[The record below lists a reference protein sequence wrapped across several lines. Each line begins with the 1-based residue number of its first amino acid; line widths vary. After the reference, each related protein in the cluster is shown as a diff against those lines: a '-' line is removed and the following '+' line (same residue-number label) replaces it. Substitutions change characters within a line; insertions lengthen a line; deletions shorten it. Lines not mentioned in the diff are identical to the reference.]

1 MAHVKYTHGGQSVS
15 RVGVYHSSVRTLMT
29 TKLKPVRVIYLA
41 VSKLVDSGVWSQ
53 TRLGLAKRQSKFE
66 IAHSTNLRH

>member
-41 VSKLVDSGVWSQ
+41 VSKLVDSGLVV
-53 TRLGLAKRQSKFE
+53 
-66 IAHSTNLRH
+66 TNKIRPGEASVKIRNCPL